1 MRIIEVSSPSAHDR
15 GRQYGR
21 AAADL
26 IGTAIEY
33 YGRAF
38 ELQTGRTWAQI
49 LELSV
54 PWEQLVSRDFPEL
67 YDGIADGVGVSVREL
82 EVLNCRGEIV
92 YDAESYKLPTSD
104 GAPDGCTS
112 DALLRRPRHPHT
124 QMLLSSAPG
133 PGWQPERVGEL
144 RAAFALTEGLP

>member
-49 LELSV
+49 LQQSA
-54 PWEQLVSRDFPEL
+54 PWEQL
-67 YDGIADGVGVSVREL
+67 I
-82 EVLNCRGEIV
+82 
-92 YDAESYKLPTSD
+92 
-104 GAPDGCTS
+104 
-112 DALLRRPRHPHT
+112 
-124 QMLLSSAPG
+124 SSEFPG

-144 RAAFALTEGLP
+144 RAAFALTEGRP